1 MSVDRVDIADRVESD
16 LFVELLFFGEEWR
29 DLIVQTI
36 DENVAF
42 VVD

>member
-1 MSVDRVDIADRVESD
+1 MSVERVEGADRVESD
-16 LFVELLFFGEEWR
+16 LLVELLFFGQEWR